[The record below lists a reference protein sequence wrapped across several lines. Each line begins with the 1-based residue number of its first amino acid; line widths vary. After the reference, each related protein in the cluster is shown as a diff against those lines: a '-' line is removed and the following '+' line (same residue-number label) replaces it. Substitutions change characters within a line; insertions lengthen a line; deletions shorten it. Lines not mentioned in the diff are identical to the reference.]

1 MSDQQP
7 SLRELNV
14 KFHRLK
20 QSIKDVIIDSIF
32 NNNPSQP
39 SDEDIIISSIK
50 NVSKYVIDDE
60 LNYMYNKLYQK
71 CDKPVWQF
79 FKILFYEARLDAC
92 VLWKIV
98 AEYVQKNETK
108 MNHNEKQFWNELEE
122 STQQRREYDKKHGFN
137 AYKRPYS
144 SSFSSSSSSSYH
156 DERPSKV
163 SKQYNLQSV
172 APSTPSSKES
182 KTPVYLKGKNEMGNK
197 VENKEV
203 VKKIILKKQVSQESV
218 QSNVLKEETK
228 PIEEKQEEIHED
240 YNTNFEQ
247 DDFYVE

>member
-32 NNNPSQP
+32 NKNPSQP
-39 SDEDIIISSIK
+39 TDEDIIISSIK
-50 NVSKYVIDDE
+50 NVSKFVIDDE

-71 CDKPVWQF
+71 CDKPVWKF
-79 FKILFYEARLDAC
+79 FQTLFYEAQLDPC

-98 AEYVQKNETK
+98 AEYVETNDAK
-108 MNHNEKQFWNELEE
+108 MNHNEKQFWNELKE
-122 STQQRREYDKKHGFN
+122 STKQRSDYNRKSG
-137 AYKRPYS
+137 YKRHYS
-144 SSFSSSSSSSYH
+144 SYSSHSSSSY

-172 APSTPSSKES
+172 APSTPTSKET

-218 QSNVLKEETK
+218 ESNVLKEETK

-247 DDFYVE
+247 GDFYLE